1 MKLSDFIFSYPK
13 IRAESGDPDFE
24 REYLKNLQDF
34 VIKYRRYGH
43 ILKFIDYLSTPSHRV
58 KGTNILFVGGK
69 FLELIKEV
77 RLFFNPI
84 ALVIGKS
91 RLDFIKNRIPYVSG
105 NKWVNDLFDAYKEH
119 ELHLQ
124 EHKLQQI
131 ISNIKATLEYL
142 KPYAVLLPDDSLF
155 LERAILYGAKKCNIP
170 SVTIQD
176 GLFMAAS
183 KPSIVH
189 GHYTDYMLVWG
200 EFFKKMFISRNIV
213 PASRLYVL
221 GYPFKIR
228 NNINKTY
235 ARNRLKVCF
244 LGQPFE
250 KYNRD
255 HLYVKVSVLQN
266 VLQACK
272 ELNIPLFYRTHPGE
286 ERSSLKVIEGNVHFT
301 PKNESLTQAFDKYDV
316 FFSISSTA
324 LVEAAL
330 RGKICAQIFVETLL
344 LDKFEEIGAC
354 YTLPNSDRQIKD
366 FLSDVLEGKKP
377 PSGVSS
383 EYIYR
388 PDNLAETFFKIM
400 QTIRV
405 DWEKTTSR
413 HFKEEILDR

>member
-1 MKLSDFIFSYPK
+1 MELSDFIFSYPK
-13 IRAESGDPDFE
+13 IRTESGDPDFE

-34 VIKYRRYGH
+34 VIKYRRYGC
-43 ILKFIDYLSTPSHRV
+43 ILKLLDCLSPSPQRA
-58 KGTNILFVGGK
+58 KRTNILFLGGR
-69 FLELIKEV
+69 FLELITEV
-77 RLFFNPI
+77 RQFFNPI
-84 ALVIGKS
+84 AVATGKRD

-105 NKWVNDLFDAYKEH
+105 SKWVSDLYEAYKEPK
-119 ELHLQ
+119 LHLQ
-124 EHKLQQI
+124 EQKLQQI
-131 ISNIKATLEYL
+131 ISNIKTTLEYL
-142 KPYAVLLPDDSLF
+142 KPCAVVLSNDSLF

-200 EFFKKMFISRNIV
+200 EFFKKMFISRNIA

-221 GYPFKIR
+221 GYPFKIQK
-228 NNINKTY
+228 NIQSKTY
-235 ARNRLKVCF
+235 PRNRLKVCF

-255 HLYVKVSVLQN
+255 HLNVKVSVLQN
-266 VLQACK
+266 ALQACK
-272 ELNIPLFYRTHPGE
+272 DLDIPLFYRTHPGE
-286 ERSSLKVIEGNVHFT
+286 ERSSLKLIEDNVHFT
-301 PKNESLTQAFDKYDV
+301 PKDESLTRAFDKYDV

-344 LDKFEEIGAC
+344 LDNFEEIGAC
-354 YTLPNSDRQIKD
+354 YALPNSYKQIKD
-366 FLSDVLEGKKP
+366 FLRDVCEGKKLP
-377 PSGVSS
+377 FGVSS
-383 EYIYR
+383 EYIYC
-388 PDNLAETFFKIM
+388 PDNLAETFFNIM

-405 DWEKTTSR
+405 NWGSNEAVQGESA
-413 HFKEEILDR
+413 L